1 MGRRI
6 RTRNGG
12 FRGKSER
19 PDGGESLTQEG
30 ASADEAVREA
40 SKRTLSRR
48 ELSRH
53 PQFEQVSPEVGELDE
68 AAVDEEMEED
78 PDAMLALLA
87 DLTGA
92 TDPALR
98 DLAKRLAGRLFLDV
112 SRRGAIRP
120 RGVGKMVTAP
130 YRPDAGDIDLDAS
143 MSAITEA
150 RAARQA
156 VDPEGLKV
164 RSWAKPGTAISLL
177 VDRSGSMGGKPLATS
192 AMAAAAVASRSP
204 EDYSVIAFGKD
215 VVVAKSQDVMKSGEL
230 VVNDVLALRGFGTTD
245 LAGALRAAGEQLG
258 RSRAGRRIAVVL
270 SDCRATVEGDV
281 EAAARIL
288 DEVVILA
295 PAGDDAEARLLASRL
310 GARIAVVD
318 GPTDI
323 PAALHSVL
331 GD

>member
-1 MGRRI
+1 M
-6 RTRNGG
+6 
-12 FRGKSER
+12 
-19 PDGGESLTQEG
+19 Q
-30 ASADEAVREA
+30 EA

-48 ELSRH
+48 ELARH

-68 AAVDEEMEED
+68 SAVDEAMDED

-98 DLAKRLAGRLFLDV
+98 DLARRLAGRLFLDV
-112 SRRGAIRP
+112 SRRGPTRP
-120 RGVGKMVTAP
+120 RGIGKMVTTP

-143 MSAITEA
+143 MAAIIEA
-150 RAARQA
+150 RAARSA
-156 VDPEGLKV
+156 VDPDGLKV
-164 RSWAKPGTAISLL
+164 RSWATPGTAISLL

-192 AMAAAAVASRSP
+192 AMAAAAVAWRSP
-204 EDYSVIAFGKD
+204 QDYSVVAFGKD
-215 VVVAKSQDVMKSGEL
+215 VVVAKSQGSDKPGES

-245 LAGALRAAGEQLG
+245 LAGALRAAGQQLG

-281 EAAARIL
+281 EAAARAL
-288 DEVVILA
+288 DELVIVA
-295 PAGDDAEARLLASRL
+295 PAGDDAEARALAGVI

-318 GPTDI
+318 GPSDI
-323 PAALHSVL
+323 PAALQQVL

>member
-1 MGRRI
+1 M
-6 RTRNGG
+6 
-12 FRGKSER
+12 
-19 PDGGESLTQEG
+19 Q
-30 ASADEAVREA
+30 EA

-48 ELSRH
+48 ELARH

-68 AAVDEEMEED
+68 SAVDEAMDED

-98 DLAKRLAGRLFLDV
+98 DLARRLAGRLFLDV
-112 SRRGAIRP
+112 SRRGPTRP
-120 RGVGKMVTAP
+120 RGIGKMVTTP

-143 MSAITEA
+143 MAAIIEA
-150 RAARQA
+150 RAARSA
-156 VDPEGLKV
+156 VDPDGLKV
-164 RSWAKPGTAISLL
+164 RSWATPGTAISLL

-192 AMAAAAVASRSP
+192 AMAAAAVAWRSP
-204 EDYSVIAFGKD
+204 QDYSVVAFGKD
-215 VVVAKSQDVMKSGEL
+215 VVVAKSQGSDKPGES

-245 LAGALRAAGEQLG
+245 LAGALRAAGQQLG

-281 EAAARIL
+281 EAAARAL
-288 DEVVILA
+288 DEIVIVA
-295 PAGDDAEARLLASRL
+295 PAGDDAEARALAGVI

-318 GPTDI
+318 GPSDI
-323 PAALHSVL
+323 PAALQQVL

>member
-1 MGRRI
+1 V
-6 RTRNGG
+6 
-12 FRGKSER
+12 
-19 PDGGESLTQEG
+19 Q
-30 ASADEAVREA
+30 EA

-48 ELSRH
+48 ELARH

-68 AAVDEEMEED
+68 SAVDEAMDED

-98 DLAKRLAGRLFLDV
+98 DLARRLAGRLFLDV
-112 SRRGAIRP
+112 SRRGPTRP
-120 RGVGKMVTAP
+120 RGIGRIVTTP

-143 MSAITEA
+143 MAAIIEA
-150 RAARQA
+150 RAARSA
-156 VDPEGLKV
+156 VDPDGLKV
-164 RSWAKPGTAISLL
+164 RSWATPGTAISLL

-192 AMAAAAVASRSP
+192 AMAAAAVAWRSP
-204 EDYSVIAFGKD
+204 QDYSVVAFGKD
-215 VVVAKSQDVMKSGEL
+215 VVVAKSQGSDKAGES

-245 LAGALRAAGEQLG
+245 LAGALRAAGEQLS

-270 SDCRATVEGDV
+270 SDCRATVEGDI
-281 EAAARIL
+281 EAAARAL
-288 DEVVILA
+288 DEIVIVA
-295 PAGDDAEARLLASRL
+295 PAGDDAEARALAGVI

-318 GPTDI
+318 GPSDI
-323 PAALHSVL
+323 PAALQEVL

>member
-1 MGRRI
+1 M
-6 RTRNGG
+6 N
-12 FRGKSER
+12 
-19 PDGGESLTQEG
+19 
-30 ASADEAVREA
+30 EA
-40 SKRTLSRR
+40 SKKTLSRR
-48 ELSRH
+48 ELSRN

-68 AAVDEEMEED
+68 TAVEEGLEED

-92 TDPALR
+92 TDQKLR

-112 SRRGAIRP
+112 SKRGPVSP
-120 RGVGKMVTAP
+120 RGIGKMATRP

-143 MSAITEA
+143 MDAILDA
-150 RAARQA
+150 RASRQA
-156 VDPEGLKV
+156 IDPEGLKV
-164 RSWAKPGTAISLL
+164 RSWVKPGTAIALL

-192 AMAAAAVASRSP
+192 AMAAAAVAWRSP

-215 VVVAKSQDVMKSGEL
+215 VVVAKGQTSAKSGEQ

-245 LAGALRAAGEQLG
+245 LAGALLAAGDQLS
-258 RSRAGRRIAVVL
+258 RSRAGRRITVIL

-281 EAAARIL
+281 QAAARAL

-295 PAGDDAEARLLASRL
+295 PLGDDAEARVLASQV
-310 GARIAVVD
+310 GARIACID
-318 GPTDI
+318 GPSDI
-323 PAALHSVL
+323 PSALQTVL